1 MRLVEHFTSV
11 SGHYVSDAPDF
22 DRLAEMLLLLEE
34 AIGWIEDRPWSGRPE
49 LGPQR
54 VELTLA
60 EPLPVAPLLE
70 NYRRNRRKAVQ
81 QLTDELALRLQPT
94 GH

>member
-1 MRLVEHFTSV
+1 MEHSTVKSIEYPSADFP
-11 SGHYVSDAPDF
+11 APP
-22 DRLAEMLLLLEE
+22 RV
-34 AIGWIEDRPWSGRPE
+34 
-49 LGPQR
+49 R
-54 VELTLA
+54 VEVPEDWD